1 MNPNMLKNSDFI
13 TSAFPAEYGNALASV
28 FDLGFRNGNKDEHEV
43 QLQLGAFSG
52 VEAMV
57 EGPISR
63 EKNSSYLVAGRYS
76 FVGVADALGVPIG
89 TNATPNYQDISFK
102 FNFGKSKIGQF
113 TLFGIGGK
121 SDIDFLHNE
130 IDEADLFA
138 AADEDSFA
146 KSLFGVIGL
155 KHNLIIDHQTYL
167 RTIVGASTSQNKFNQ
182 DRFFNLGEAN
192 EFNLP
197 FFETDNV
204 DNRYTLSSFVNR
216 KFNKRFTARTGILME
231 RSNSDL
237 FLRIREGEP
246 DLNED
251 GQPDWRTAY
260 DFEEGMTLLQAFVQ
274 TQYRLNPKWT
284 INTGLHGQLLT
295 LNNRYA
301 IEPRLAINFTPA
313 PKHMISLG
321 YGLHHQSAPLP
332 ILLLLEEV
340 DGQVLPTNK
349 NLEFTRSNHFVLG
362 YDTKL
367 SADWRTKIE
376 LYYQAID
383 NVPVEPNPSSF
394 SILNVGA
401 DFGFPD
407 DVLGMKNEGTGRNV
421 GAEFTLEKFFSKG
434 YYALVTASIFDS
446 KYKGSDGIKRNTAFN
461 NGYVLNTLAGK
472 EIKIGKTKQNSFLLD
487 MKFTYAGGRY
497 FTPVDLEAS
506 QLAGTEILQEDI
518 AFSERYKNYLRLDF
532 KLGLKFNSQK
542 RKLSHQ
548 FYFDLQN
555 VTNNQ
560 NVFSNRYNRQTNEV
574 NTVYQSAFFPDFLYR
589 IQF

>member
-1 MNPNMLKNSDFI
+1 M
-13 TSAFPAEYGNALASV
+13 
-28 FDLGFRNGNKDEHEV
+28 
-43 QLQLGAFSG
+43 
-52 VEAMV
+52 
-57 EGPISR
+57 
-63 EKNSSYLVAGRYS
+63 
-76 FVGVADALGVPIG
+76 PIG

-167 RTIVGASTSQNKFNQ
+167 RTIVGVSTSQNKFNQ

-295 LNNRYA
+295 LNN
-301 IEPRLAINFTPA
+301 L
-313 PKHMISLG
+313 SLI
-321 YGLHHQSAPLP
+321 H
-332 ILLLLEEV
+332 I
-340 DGQVLPTNK
+340 
-349 NLEFTRSNHFVLG
+349 
-362 YDTKL
+362 
-367 SADWRTKIE
+367 
-376 LYYQAID
+376 
-383 NVPVEPNPSSF
+383 
-394 SILNVGA
+394 
-401 DFGFPD
+401 
-407 DVLGMKNEGTGRNV
+407 
-421 GAEFTLEKFFSKG
+421 
-434 YYALVTASIFDS
+434 
-446 KYKGSDGIKRNTAFN
+446 
-461 NGYVLNTLAGK
+461 
-472 EIKIGKTKQNSFLLD
+472 
-487 MKFTYAGGRY
+487 
-497 FTPVDLEAS
+497 
-506 QLAGTEILQEDI
+506 
-518 AFSERYKNYLRLDF
+518 
-532 KLGLKFNSQK
+532 
-542 RKLSHQ
+542 
-548 FYFDLQN
+548 
-555 VTNNQ
+555 
-560 NVFSNRYNRQTNEV
+560 
-574 NTVYQSAFFPDFLYR
+574 
-589 IQF
+589 